1 MEKDN
6 GKETDRDSTV
16 LDGDSNTSNPSMK
29 KELSFADV
37 SDELKKT
44 RDELEHYRKMYDE
57 TLIKL
62 KYYVADFDNFK
73 KTIEKQNVAKI
84 FSIKASFLSTVI
96 DIREDFIRAIDVIKQ
111 QKIESSVVEGLDNI
125 LKNVNTFLEKEHVK
139 EIPSLNKPFDP
150 NLHEIIGF
158 SYVDDDKMDENI
170 ITKEI
175 RKGYFL
181 DDFVLRPSLVE
192 VSKKIIKNTDD
203 NKDNTKGDE
212 T

>member
-6 GKETDRDSTV
+6 GKETDRDSIV

>member
-16 LDGDSNTSNPSMK
+16 LDGDSNTSDQSMK

-73 KTIEKQNVAKI
+73 KTVEKQNVAKI

-192 VSKKIIKNTDD
+192 VSKKIIKNIDD